1 MVNPAVQPTDRTIA
15 SMMLLHLKPLKRL
28 FTWTNLKTAAMLE
41 NINALWRSNIP
52 VGISHT
58 QKKRLNMAFQNTNCQ
73 NTHINNKK
81 ERVQCFTNPKRC
93 QLTEL
98 FSFLPAGSA
107 MLLPD
112 NKGMWRIWQRT
123 TVFFFLCWFWNEED
137 QECTNASVFLKM
149 WDLKIFKPVIHLDSP
164 VNSNRHKINKSVV
177 GLWFWD

>member
-1 MVNPAVQPTDRTIA
+1 MVNPAVQPTDRTIV

-81 ERVQCFTNPKRC
+81 KGCNVSPTQKGANSQNCSRSFRLDQRCFSQTTREC
-93 QLTEL
+93 GE
-98 FSFLPAGSA
+98 SG
-107 MLLPD
+107 
-112 NKGMWRIWQRT
+112 KGPP
-123 TVFFFLCWFWNEED
+123 FFFSLLVLKWRRSGMHKCF
-137 QECTNASVFLKM
+137 CVFE
-149 WDLKIFKPVIHLDSP
+149 
-164 VNSNRHKINKSVV
+164 NV
-177 GLWFWD
+177 GLEDIQTCYTLGFTGEQTQAQD

>member
-28 FTWTNLKTAAMLE
+28 FTWANLKTAAMLE

-123 TVFFFLCWFWNEED
+123 TVFFSLLVLKWRRSGMHKCFC
-137 QECTNASVFLKM
+137 VFE
-149 WDLKIFKPVIHLDSP
+149 
-164 VNSNRHKINKSVV
+164 NV
-177 GLWFWD
+177 GLEDIQTCYTFGFTGEQKQVQD

>member
-28 FTWTNLKTAAMLE
+28 FTWANLKTAAMLE

-123 TVFFFLCWFWNEED
+123 TVFFFFVGFEMKKIRNAQMLLCFWKCGTWRYSNLLYTWIHRWTD
-137 QECTNASVFLKM
+137 TGTRLTN
-149 WDLKIFKPVIHLDSP
+149 
-164 VNSNRHKINKSVV
+164 
-177 GLWFWD
+177 LW

>member
-81 ERVQCFTNPKRC
+81 KGCNVSPTQKGANSQNCSHSFRLDQRCFSQTTREC
-93 QLTEL
+93 GE
-98 FSFLPAGSA
+98 SG
-107 MLLPD
+107 
-112 NKGMWRIWQRT
+112 KGPP
-123 TVFFFLCWFWNEED
+123 FFFLCWFWNEED

-149 WDLKIFKPVIHLDSP
+149 WDLKIFKPVIHLDSS
-164 VNSNRHKINKSVV
+164 VNRHRHKINKSVV